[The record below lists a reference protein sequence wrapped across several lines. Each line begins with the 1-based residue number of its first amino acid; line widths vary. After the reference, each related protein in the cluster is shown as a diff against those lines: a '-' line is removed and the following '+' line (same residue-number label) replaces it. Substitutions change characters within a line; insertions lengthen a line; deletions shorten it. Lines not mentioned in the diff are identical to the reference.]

1 MGPISLH
8 RIGSMDWWT
17 CVKGMVYHHHITD
30 TFWSCSKYFPWC
42 SYSPVCL
49 IDRQRTK
56 DLLTF
61 VRAVM
66 TQDVYFYI
74 LGRSALSSF
83 PLDSAM
89 EPRDRRSLALK
100 EVVLNS
106 RVSITTIPCPVSLY
120 ETEIAALSAYTFG
133 PFFITNQGGNSCFWR
148 WTFEHRCAYALS
160 IFRMTLS
167 LLCVILPNSHVYF
180 LPGESRAVY
189 QLLVSV
195 TWRQDIIYIKE
206 FT

>member
-8 RIGSMDWWT
+8 RVGSMDWWT

-66 TQDVYFYI
+66 TQDVHFYI
-74 LGRSALSSF
+74 AGRSALSSF

-89 EPRDRRSLALK
+89 EPRARRSLALK
-100 EVVLNS
+100 EVSVEFSCINHHDPMSCLSFWNWN
-106 RVSITTIPCPVSLY
+106 RRLVGLY
-120 ETEIAALSAYTFG
+120 FWS
-133 PFFITNQGGNSCFWR
+133 FFFSTNQGGGNSCFWR
-148 WTFEHRCAYALS
+148 WTFEHRCAYTLS
-160 IFRMTLS
+160 IFRMMLS

-180 LPGESRAVY
+180 LSRAVY

-206 FT
+206 FA

>member
-8 RIGSMDWWT
+8 RVGSMDWWT

-74 LGRSALSSF
+74 AGRSALSSF

-106 RVSITTIPCPVSLY
+106 RVSITTIPCPVSLFMKLKSPPCRL
-120 ETEIAALSAYTFG
+120 ILLVL
-133 PFFITNQGGNSCFWR
+133 FFITNQGGNSCFWR
-148 WTFEHRCAYALS
+148 WTFEHRCAYTLS
-160 IFRMTLS
+160 IFRMMLS

-180 LPGESRAVY
+180 LPGSLEQCTSYSWAW
-189 QLLVSV
+189 SG
-195 TWRQDIIYIKE
+195 DKI
-206 FT
+206 

>member
-8 RIGSMDWWT
+8 RVGSMDWWT

-106 RVSITTIPCPVSLY
+106 RVSITTIPCPVSLSLWNWNRRLVGFY
-120 ETEIAALSAYTFG
+120 FWS
-133 PFFITNQGGNSCFWR
+133 FFYNQSGGQLLFLTLNFWASVR
-148 WTFEHRCAYALS
+148 
-160 IFRMTLS
+160 
-167 LLCVILPNSHVYF
+167 LCVEHLPYDVIVVVRYTT
-180 LPGESRAVY
+180 
-189 QLLVSV
+189 Q
-195 TWRQDIIYIKE
+195 
-206 FT
+206 